1 MAAPYDPT
9 LDVTPTRGRLN
20 SVHALLEETNLAMGD
35 ALVDDAFWTKLQAH
49 ILDESDAGLRATLV
63 GRQALAA
70 CSPLCASTAQVGFVC
85 SIGDSFEGPNRL
97 VVLSAVFR
105 AQRLFLAVKPGLL
118 ATHFEVDGFLT
129 NLRQSKNLFDD
140 RQWREELMVLIVKYL
155 IEHGRL
161 VDAVAICA
169 EFLDEDG
176 AGIQAIAIDGLLD
189 LASRKQ
195 QLPIS
200 LVQTAWNLMLH
211 APTKDGRVDGVR
223 LFRTVTLQHGR
234 TQMERLL
241 HGLSLAAAD
250 RAESVRVEAALSFRF
265 VSTEYV
271 PQLLAKAQ
279 LDEHN
284 MEGQRWQLVCNGVLL
299 SLLEDVSQEV
309 RCEASR
315 SVVHVCKASTSS
327 SLPQEA
333 LEHAISAHA
342 DASHEDSALN
352 TQLQF
357 LLALDALLSV
367 YAARFG
373 RFTVSTEQLSFLLR
387 HALRAP
393 HAQGATVLLSVVTKL
408 ALETPYHASSVV
420 AFISSV
426 VTPLYASAPRYLQAQ
441 LVVHARTI
449 GALISAL
456 WVQRGDV
463 SASPLLTA
471 LATPSQRSA
480 PSLLVHTASVP
491 LPPRHPLQ
499 CLHQVP
505 TSIAHATE
513 LLQQAAA
520 IEMTPSD
527 FVSSRY
533 KNIVLSLLDGVLELR
548 HGGAHWQRVL
558 ETSVTYLAVAAP
570 SHLERASALDL
581 LALVRCYVATSLEDA
596 RAMMVEWPRLR
607 ELHATSL
614 DELRSATLE
623 QLHAWWPVN
632 WFEAAPRWTRHVH
645 ATVEW
650 ATPHEPLATVAG
662 WPCDVPLAITA
673 YNVEDPHS
681 LVLKICLPH
690 QEPLQL
696 ELTPR
701 DVSWAH
707 ASLWRAAISAC
718 CVPMAVTGLVHLEVE
733 LCMRTPR
740 VAHIESFLQP
750 ISPVLRLPLAVSR
763 PAQRPPM
770 QAPYPPAYGPP

>member
-35 ALVDDAFWTKLQAH
+35 AHVDDAFWTKLQAH

-85 SIGDSFEGPNRL
+85 SIADSFEGPNRL

-140 RQWREELMVLIVKYL
+140 RQWREELMVLIIKYL

-161 VDAVAICA
+161 VDAAAICA
-169 EFLDEDG
+169 EFLEEDG

-200 LVQTAWNLMLH
+200 LIQAAWNLMLH

-234 TQMERLL
+234 PQMERLL

-250 RAESVRVEAALSFRF
+250 RAECVRIEAALSFRF
-265 VSTEYV
+265 VSVDSV

-315 SVVHVCKASTSS
+315 SVVHVCKASS

-342 DASHEDSALN
+342 DASHEDSARS

-357 LLALDALLSV
+357 LLALDALLGV
-367 YAARFG
+367 YHARFG

-393 HAQGATVLLSVVTKL
+393 HAQGAVVLLSALTKL

-420 AFISSV
+420 AFLSSS
-426 VTPLYASAPRYLQAQ
+426 VTPLYTSAPRYVQAQ
-441 LVVHARTI
+441 LEAHARTI
-449 GALISAL
+449 GAQIAAL
-456 WVQRGDV
+456 WTHRGDV
-463 SASPLLTA
+463 PASPLLLA
-471 LATPSQRSA
+471 LATPSPRSA
-480 PSLLVHTASVP
+480 PSLLVCTETVP
-491 LPPRHPLQ
+491 LRPRHPLA
-499 CLHQVP
+499 CLHQAP
-505 TSIAHATE
+505 TSVAHATD

-520 IEMTPSD
+520 IEMPSE
-527 FVSSRY
+527 FVMSRY
-533 KNIVLSLLDGVLELR
+533 KSVVLGLLDGVLELR
-548 HGGAHWQRVL
+548 TGGAHWQRLL
-558 ETSVTYLAVAAP
+558 ETAVTYLAVMSP
-570 SHLERASALDL
+570 SHLERTSVLDL
-581 LALVRCYVATSLEDA
+581 LALVRCHFATSLEDA

-607 ELHATSL
+607 ELPATSL
-614 DELRSATLE
+614 DELRTATME
-623 QLHAWWPVN
+623 QLHAWWPVT
-632 WFEAAPRWTRHVH
+632 WFESEPHWTRHVH

-650 ATPHEPLATVAG
+650 STPHEPLTTVAG

-673 YNVEDPHS
+673 FNVTDPHS
-681 LVLKICLPH
+681 LVLKLSLPH
-690 QEPLQL
+690 QEPLLL

-701 DVSWAH
+701 DFKWTH
-707 ASLWRAAISAC
+707 ASLWRASIHAC
-718 CVPMAVTGLVHLEVE
+718 CVPMAVTGLVHLEVV
-733 LCMRTPR
+733 LCMRTRR

-750 ISPVLRLPLAVSR
+750 ISPLLRLPLAVSR
-763 PAQRPPM
+763 PAPRPPM
-770 QAPYPPAYGPP
+770 LAAQAPYPSAYGPP